1 MMRILI
7 VDDDP
12 WSGRITSRLLE
23 RRGHDVVTAID
34 LGDARDKLADLAALE
49 LVLLDIHLPGGTG
62 DALLREIRTRSE
74 RLPVIAVTAS
84 AMAGDRERFL
94 NQGFTAY
101 VSKPLDV
108 RSFAETVERYGG
120 TSR

>member
-1 MMRILI
+1 MRILV

-34 LGDARDKLADLAALE
+34 LGDARDKLADLSALAIV
-49 LVLLDIHLPGGTG
+49 LVDIHLPGGTG
-62 DALLREIRTRSE
+62 DALLREIRDRSNV
-74 RLPVIAVTAS
+74 LPVIAVTAS

-94 NQGFTAY
+94 GQGFTAY
-101 VSKPLDV
+101 ISKPLDFG
-108 RSFAETVERYGG
+108 SFAQTVEAYGAAA
-120 TSR
+120 R